1 MLARR
6 YDVGQEF
13 KFPLKK
19 INIWQEKWERFSS
32 MDYYQG
38 TRVQHRKGLKKG
50 NKTKSF
56 TEARSNIG

>member
-1 MLARR
+1 MLAGL

-19 INIWQEKWERFSS
+19 KINIWQEKSERFSS

-38 TRVQHRKGLKKG
+38 T
-50 NKTKSF
+50 
-56 TEARSNIG
+56 